1 MTRTGSYISFV
12 NLVLDVIN
20 KLIQINKVV
29 IHKMENVKVA
39 LMPLTFVNRATVRV
53 VESAAGLMG
62 LHLAALPMHPF
73 SLSVGVG
80 VC

>member
-39 LMPLTFVNRATVRV
+39 LMPLTFAN
-53 VESAAGLMG
+53 
-62 LHLAALPMHPF
+62 
-73 SLSVGVG
+73 
-80 VC
+80 